1 MMLENRQQ
9 AGKLLTQKLKKYKR
23 KDVVVLGIPRG
34 GVVVAKK
41 VASILELPLDIIV
54 VKKIGALNNPELAI
68 GAVGPG
74 NAVYWDKDL
83 IERLGIKKDQRLN
96 IKDQILKERR
106 KKEKALRGREK
117 AITVDGKTIIL
128 VDDGV
133 ATGATVMAAQKALKK
148 MGAGKVI
155 LVIPVISKETLNDIK
170 RYFDKVITLSVEDE
184 FYAVGQ
190 FYKEFPQVTDQEVI
204 KLLEARD

>member
-1 MMLENRQQ
+1 
-9 AGKLLTQKLKKYKR
+9 
-23 KDVVVLGIPRG
+23 
-34 GVVVAKK
+34 

-83 IERLGIKKDQRLN
+83 IERLGVSKVESSKFKVQSS
-96 IKDQILKERR
+96 KERKER
-106 KKEKALRGREK
+106 EKALRKERGPINAKEK
-117 AITVDGKTIIL
+117 AVIL

-133 ATGATVMAAQKALKK
+133 ATGATVMAAQKALEK
-148 MGAGKVI
+148 MGAARVI
-155 LVIPVISKETLNDIK
+155 LAIPVISKETLNDIK
-170 RYFDKVITLSVEDE
+170 RYFDKVIALSVEEE